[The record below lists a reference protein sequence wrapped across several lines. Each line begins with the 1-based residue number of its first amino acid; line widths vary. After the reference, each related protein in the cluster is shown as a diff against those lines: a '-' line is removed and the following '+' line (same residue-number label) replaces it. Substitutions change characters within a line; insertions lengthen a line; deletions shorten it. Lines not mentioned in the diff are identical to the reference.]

1 MSLDFSYKREIL
13 RKLFHLSTCIFAL
26 MLLYFGKN
34 ICIPIFL
41 SITIIFFTLDFL
53 RLKNRRI
60 QKLYNIFFSIVTK
73 NYEEN
78 QITSASYVFLSLI
91 IVTIVFEVQIASAA
105 LLIMSLSDPIASLI
119 GRAYGEFDIFGKSLE
134 GSIAFFIISVIILYS
149 FNFPSDTVLYVSV
162 LSTLVEL
169 FSDRFHVD
177 DNLSVPIAA
186 SILLFIF

>member
-41 SITIIFFTLDFL
+41 SIAIIFFTLDFL

-60 QKLYNIFFSIVTK
+60 QKLYNIFFGIVTK

-91 IVTIVFEVQIASAA
+91 IVTIIFEVQIASSA

-119 GRAYGEFDIFGKSLE
+119 GRAYGEFHIFGKSLE
-134 GSIAFFIISVIILYS
+134 GSIAFFIVSVVILYS

-177 DNLSVPIAA
+177 DNLSVPITV

>member
-41 SITIIFFTLDFL
+41 SQAIIFFTLDFL

-60 QKLYNIFFSIVTK
+60 QKLYNIFFGIVTK

-91 IVTIVFEVQIASAA
+91 IVTIIFEVQIASSA

-119 GRAYGEFDIFGKSLE
+119 GRAYGEFHIFGKSLE
-134 GSIAFFIISVIILYS
+134 GSIAFFIVSVVILYS

-177 DNLSVPIAA
+177 DNLSVPITV